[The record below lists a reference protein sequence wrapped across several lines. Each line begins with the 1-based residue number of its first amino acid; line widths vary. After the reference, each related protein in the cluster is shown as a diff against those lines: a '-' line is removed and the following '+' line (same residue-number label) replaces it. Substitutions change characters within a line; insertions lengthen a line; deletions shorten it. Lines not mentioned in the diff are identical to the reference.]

1 MKDDRYDRT
10 HTEATMT
17 TTKEDRSTFDN
28 FTGAAVASRPSF
40 SVNKDKLEGIL
51 ASQKSMQNY
60 EDALW
65 SFERTLNREIDS
77 NRSLLITRMEEIF
90 KCHANSGAYQDT

>member
-1 MKDDRYDRT
+1 MNQASNDYDRSEGT
-10 HTEATMT
+10 FASETSNLVGNNFALGGGRHT
-17 TTKEDRSTFDN
+17 
-28 FTGAAVASRPSF
+28 F

-65 SFERTLNREIDS
+65 GFEKTLNVEINS
-77 NRSLLITRMEEIF
+77 NRKKLMQTIEEI
-90 KCHANSGAYQDT
+90 